1 MVTLLFKGLPLLHLL
16 HLLHLLFVNLILV
29 GLLQLLYD
37 GIARRHRRDLVQDI
51 GLLT

>member
-1 MVTLLFKGLPLLHLL
+1 MVTFLFKGLPLLHLL
-16 HLLHLLFVNLILV
+16 HLHFVNLIVV

-37 GIARRHRRDLVQDI
+37 GIVRRHGRDLVQDI